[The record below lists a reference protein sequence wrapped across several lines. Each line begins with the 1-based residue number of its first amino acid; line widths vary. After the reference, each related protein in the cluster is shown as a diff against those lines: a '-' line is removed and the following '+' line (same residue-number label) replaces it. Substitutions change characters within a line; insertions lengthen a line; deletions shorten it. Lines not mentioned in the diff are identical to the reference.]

1 MNAANLAH
9 KHLIVIAGPTAVGK
23 TDVSIR
29 LARELGTE
37 ILSADSRQ
45 FYREMTIGTAKPSPE
60 EMQDVRHHFVNS
72 HSITEAYNAGAFEQ
86 DALHCLEQLFQC
98 HDTAVVVG
106 GSGLYLKILCDGMDA
121 IPDTGPGIRED
132 LIGRLEREGLP
143 TLQAQL
149 LTLDP
154 AYYATVD
161 LQNPQ
166 RIVRALEVCLSTGQ
180 PYSSYRRNTNVQR
193 PFRQIKIVLER
204 DRADLYDRIDRRM
217 DLMLAQGL
225 VEEARSLLPYRHHNA
240 LQTVGYTEVFGYLD
254 GQYDEGEM
262 VRLLKQNSRR
272 YAKRQ
277 LTWFRRE
284 EGYTWFRAED
294 YEGLIHYIQEQL
306 GK

>member
-1 MNAANLAH
+1 MNAANPAH

-45 FYREMTIGTAKPSPE
+45 FYREMTIGTAKPSAE
-60 EMQDVRHHFVNS
+60 EMQGIRHHFINS
-72 HSITEAYNAGAFEQ
+72 HAITEAYNAGAFEHE
-86 DALHCLEQLFQC
+86 ALHCLEQIFE
-98 HDTAVVVG
+98 HKDTAVVVG

-132 LIGRLEREGLP
+132 LMTRLEREGLP
-143 TLQAQL
+143 ALQAQL
-149 LTLDP
+149 QKVDP
-154 AYYATVD
+154 AYYASVD

-166 RIVRALEVCLSTGQ
+166 RVIRALEVCLSTGQ
-180 PYSSYRRNTNVQR
+180 PYSSFRRNTSVQR

-204 DRADLYDRIDRRM
+204 NRADLYDRIDRRM

-254 GQYDEGEM
+254 GLYDEAEM

-284 EGYTWFRAED
+284 QGYVWFEAED
-294 YEGLIHYIQEQL
+294 YEGLLRYVRERL
-306 GK
+306 VR